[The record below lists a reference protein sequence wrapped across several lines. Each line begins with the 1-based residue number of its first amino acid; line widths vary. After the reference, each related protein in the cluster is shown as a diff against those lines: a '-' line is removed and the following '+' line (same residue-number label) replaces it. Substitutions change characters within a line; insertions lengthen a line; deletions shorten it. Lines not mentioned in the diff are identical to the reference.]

1 MFGGKTNPSGASL
14 RAPQAASGAPIR
26 AVGGRGANLTQSGPN
41 RLVTPAG
48 FVPYAGDG
56 YALLL
61 PGKWNPSKE
70 REFAGMDVRC
80 AARERLGSRAVN

>member
-1 MFGGKTNPSGASL
+1 MRRRGRQGPPAGR
-14 RAPQAASGAPIR
+14 RAEQSEP
-26 AVGGRGANLTQSGPN
+26 GRQNLTQSGPN
-41 RLVTPAG
+41 WLVTAG